1 MLVYTLDGIGFFG
14 PIIVFLLNIYLLR
27 LRYPYLLAYL
37 VFFFMNKY
45 VNKILK
51 LVIKQARPD
60 GGISFIN
67 ESYTGADK
75 YGMPSGHAQS
85 IMFST
90 FFLYFVTGSN
100 LFLIIELF
108 IGTLTLYQRWK
119 YRRHTVEQLCVGSI
133 FGIFI
138 SYFSFYVT
146 KKYLSNA
153 DINEI

>member
-85 IMFST
+85 AFFSIVY
-90 FFLYFVTGSN
+90 LYSLHHSVYLLLST
-100 LFLIIELF
+100 LFLGF
-108 IGTLTLYQRWK
+108 ITLYQRWK
-119 YRRHTVEQLCVGSI
+119 YRRHSVQQLIVGSAVGSI
-133 FGIFI
+133 FAWSIY
-138 SYFSFYVT
+138 SLE
-146 KKYLSNA
+146 KY
-153 DINEI
+153 INK